1 MRVRLCFMRLCFI
14 GLCSIALV
22 AARALAQEPAAGV
35 QTVRPE
41 IGTPIQAAID
51 LIKSKKGKEA
61 LAKVRE
67 AQAVGNRTPYENY
80 LVERVLGQAAATAGD
95 PSTAARAFE
104 NVATSPGTP
113 AAERLQFLAA
123 AASQYYLVKNY
134 AKTAELAARYFKDG
148 GTEKSMRTIYVQALY
163 LGNDFAGAA
172 KELTKDLE
180 ADEQA
185 GRTPAEETLQ
195 LLANS
200 CTKTKDAA
208 CYGKAM
214 EMLVAYYP
222 KRDYWLSVIYGIAT
236 RPGFSERLAL
246 DLARVKLET
255 GTMRGADEYLDAA
268 QLALQDGFPM
278 EAVRIID
285 KGYASGALG
294 TGSEAARHKRL
305 KDMAAKNLAED
316 KKALARVDES
326 QGAAAKDGRAL
337 FNEGFNYVL
346 LGKPEQGLAMMEK
359 GIRDVK
365 AFRRL
370 EHAKLQLGYAHHLAG
385 QNQKAIQVL
394 KTVQGT
400 DGAAALA
407 RLWVIRLSRAA

>member
-1 MRVRLCFMRLCFI
+1 MRVRFRFMRLCFI
-14 GLCSIALV
+14 GLCSIALF
-22 AARALAQEPAAGV
+22 AAPALAQEPGAGA

-41 IGTPIQAAID
+41 IGKPIQAAIE

-61 LAKVRE
+61 IAKVRE
-67 AQAVGNRTPYENY
+67 AQAVGDRTPYENY

-95 PSTAARAFE
+95 ASTAARAFE
-104 NVATSPGTP
+104 NVATMPGTP
-113 AAERLQFLAA
+113 QGERQPFLAA
-123 AASQYYLVKNY
+123 AASQYYVVKNY

-180 ADEQA
+180 AEEQA
-185 GRTPAEETLQ
+185 GRKPTEELLQ

-200 CTKTKDAA
+200 CTQIKDAA

-214 EMLVAYYP
+214 EMLVAHYP
-222 KRDYWLSVIYGIAT
+222 KREYWLSVIYGIAT

-246 DLARVKLET
+246 DLARIKLET
-255 GTMRGADEYLDAA
+255 GTVRSADEYLDAA
-268 QLALQDGFPM
+268 QLALQEGFPM
-278 EAVRIID
+278 DAVRIID
-285 KGYASGALG
+285 KGYASGMLG
-294 TGSEAARHKRL
+294 TGAEAARHKRL
-305 KDMAAKNLAED
+305 KDMAGKNLADD
-316 KKALARVDES
+316 KKALAREES
-326 QGAAAKDGRAL
+326 GGAKDGRAL

-346 LGKPEQGLAMMEK
+346 LGKAEQGLALMEK
-359 GIRDVK
+359 GIRDAK

-370 EHAKLQLGYAHHLAG
+370 DHAKLQLGYAYHLAG
-385 QNQKAIQVL
+385 QNQKAIQIL

-407 RLWVIRLSRAA
+407 RLWAVRLSHAS

>member
-1 MRVRLCFMRLCFI
+1 MLVRLCFMRVCLI
-14 GLCSIALV
+14 GLCWAVLV
-22 AARALAQEPAAGV
+22 AASALAQEPSPSGP
-35 QTVRPE
+35 TVRPE
-41 IGTPIQAAID
+41 IGKPIQAAIE
-51 LIKSKKGKEA
+51 LLKSKKGKEA

-67 AQAVGNRTPYENY
+67 AQAVGDRTPYENY
-80 LVERVLGQAAATAGD
+80 LVERVLGQAAATAGE
-95 PSTAARAFE
+95 PAIAARAFE
-104 NVATSPGTP
+104 NVAASPASPEG
-113 AAERLQFLAA
+113 ERRQFLAA
-123 AASQYYLVKNY
+123 AASQYYLMKNY

-148 GTEKSMRTIYVQALY
+148 GTEKSVRTIYVQALY

-172 KELTKDLE
+172 RELMKDLE
-180 ADEQA
+180 GDE
-185 GRTPAEETLQ
+185 RENKTPTEEQLQ

-200 CTKTKDAA
+200 CSQIKDAA

-246 DLARVKLET
+246 DLARLKIEA
-255 GTMRGADEYLDAA
+255 GAMRGADEYLDAA

-285 KGYASGALG
+285 KGYASGVLG
-294 TGSEAARHKRL
+294 TGPEAARHKRL

-316 KKALARVDES
+316 KKALAREES
-326 QGAAAKDGRAL
+326 QPGAAKDGRAL
-337 FNEGFNYVL
+337 FNEGFNYIL
-346 LGKPEQGLAMMEK
+346 LGRPEQGLALMEK
-359 GIRDVK
+359 GIRDAK

-370 EHAKLQLGYAHHLAG
+370 EHAKLQLGYAFHLAG
-385 QNQKAIQVL
+385 QNQKAVQIL
-394 KTVQGT
+394 KTVQGA

-407 RLWVIRLSRAA
+407 RLWVIRLSRAS